1 MVSASSLPLLAL
13 LLAPAGSQEAPFDI
27 LIRGGTVVDGSGSPG
42 FRADVG
48 IRGGRVAEVAPDG
61 IAPEEARE
69 VLDAEGLIVS
79 PGFIDNHAHAQL
91 SIREYPLAENFL
103 RQGITTLLA
112 SLHSGDQPWPLD
124 RYIAS
129 LEVAPNVGFFAGH
142 TWVRKQVLGLEDREP
157 TAVELEEM
165 KRLVEETMQH
175 GALGL
180 STGLLYVPAN
190 YARTE
195 EVVEL
200 AKVAARYGGIY
211 VSHMRDEGRGL
222 VESTDELIRIAREA
236 AIPAQIQHHKAMG
249 VAQWGQSVRTLAMID
264 EARANGLDV
273 KHDLYPYT
281 AASTGSSVLF
291 PPWALAGGAG
301 ALAARLEDPGTR
313 GRIEAGIADRM
324 RQEWTGDDLSRIQFR
339 VIRSMPDYN
348 GRTLADLAADRGLPN
363 TVEAGVQLVI
373 ELQLAG
379 GFSAIYH
386 VMDEAD
392 LERIMRHPQAM
403 FETDGDS
410 VGLGRGYPHPRS
422 YGTFPRILS
431 RYVREKGVLTLEE
444 AIHKMTSM
452 PAMQFGQDDRGLV
465 QAGKFADLTVFDENT
480 VQDRATYTD
489 PHHYSVGIVHVLVNG
504 VPVIRNGSLTGAKPG
519 TVLRGP
525 ARR

>member
-1 MVSASSLPLLAL
+1 MSASSLAL
-13 LLAPAGSQEAPFDI
+13 LTLVLGQAASQDPSFEL
-27 LIRGGTVVDGSGSPG
+27 LIRGGTVVDGSGSPR

-48 IRGGRVAEVAPDG
+48 IRDGRVARIAPDG
-61 IAPEEARE
+61 INADEARE
-69 VLDAEGLIVS
+69 VLDAEGLIVT
-79 PGFIDNHAHAQL
+79 PGFIDNHAHIQS
-91 SIREYPLAENFL
+91 SIRERPLAENFL
-103 RQGITTLLA
+103 RQGITTMLA

-124 RYIAS
+124 QFMAS

-142 TWVRKQVLGLEDREP
+142 TWVRKQVLGLEDRVP
-157 TAVELEEM
+157 TADELEEM
-165 KRLVEETMQH
+165 KRLVEETMRQ

-200 AKVAARYGGIY
+200 AKIAARYGGIY

-222 VESTDELIRIAREA
+222 VESADELIRVAREA
-236 AIPAQIQHHKAMG
+236 GIPAQIQHHKAMG
-249 VAQWGQSVRTLAMID
+249 VAQWGQSTQTLAMID
-264 EARANGLDV
+264 EARAGGLDI

-291 PPWALAGGAG
+291 PPWALAGGSDE
-301 ALAARLEDPGTR
+301 LAARLEDPGTR
-313 GRIEAGIADRM
+313 RRIEIGIADRM
-324 RQEWTGDDLSRIQFR
+324 EQEWTGDDLSRIQFR
-339 VIRSMPDYN
+339 VIRSIPDYN
-348 GRTLADLAADRGLPN
+348 GKTLADLAADRGLPN

-379 GFSAIYH
+379 GFNAIYH
-386 VMDEAD
+386 VMSEDD

-444 AIHKMTSM
+444 AVHKMTSM
-452 PAMQFGQDDRGLV
+452 PAMQFGQDDRGLIRE
-465 QAGKFADLTVFDENT
+465 GMFADITVFDADT

-504 VPVIRNGSLTGAKPG
+504 IPVIKDGSLTGAKPG

>member
-1 MVSASSLPLLAL
+1 MSASSLAL
-13 LLAPAGSQEAPFDI
+13 LTLVLGQAASQGPSFEL
-27 LIRGGTVVDGSGSPG
+27 LIRGGTVVDGSGSPR

-48 IRGGRVAEVAPDG
+48 IRDGRVARIARDG
-61 IAPEEARE
+61 IAADEARE
-69 VLDAEGLIVS
+69 VLDAEGLIVT
-79 PGFIDNHAHAQL
+79 PGFIDNHAHIQS
-91 SIREYPLAENFL
+91 SIRERPLAENFL
-103 RQGITTLLA
+103 RQGITTILA

-124 RYIAS
+124 RHMAS

-157 TAVELEEM
+157 TADELEEM
-165 KRLVEETMQH
+165 KRLVEETMRQ

-200 AKVAARYGGIY
+200 AKIAARYGGIY

-222 VESTDELIRIAREA
+222 VESADELIRVAREA
-236 AIPAQIQHHKAMG
+236 GLPAQIQHHKAMG
-249 VAQWGQSVRTLAMID
+249 VAQWGQSTDTLAMID
-264 EARANGLDV
+264 EARARGLDI

-291 PPWALAGGAG
+291 PPWALAGGREE
-301 ALAARLEDPGTR
+301 LAARLEDPGIR
-313 GRIEAGIADRM
+313 RRIEAGIADRM
-324 RQEWTGDDLSRIQFR
+324 EQEWTGDDLSRIQFR
-339 VIRSMPDYN
+339 VVRSIPDYN
-348 GRTLADLAADRGLPN
+348 GKTLADLAADRGLPN

-379 GFSAIYH
+379 GFNAIYH
-386 VMDEAD
+386 VMSEDD

-410 VGLGRGYPHPRS
+410 VGLGSGYPHPRS

-444 AIHKMTSM
+444 AVHKMTSM

-465 QAGKFADLTVFDENT
+465 QLGKFADITVFDADT

-504 VPVIRNGSLTGAKPG
+504 IPVIRDGSLTGAKPG

>member
-1 MVSASSLPLLAL
+1 MSASSLAL
-13 LLAPAGSQEAPFDI
+13 LTLVLGQAASQDPSFEL
-27 LIRGGTVVDGSGSPG
+27 LIRGGTVVDGSGSPR

-48 IRGGRVAEVAPDG
+48 IRDGRVARIAPDG
-61 IAPEEARE
+61 INADEARE
-69 VLDAEGLIVS
+69 VLDAEGLIVT
-79 PGFIDNHAHAQL
+79 PGFIDNHAHIQS
-91 SIREYPLAENFL
+91 SIRERPLAENFL
-103 RQGITTLLA
+103 RQGITTILA

-124 RYIAS
+124 QFMAS
-129 LEVAPNVGFFAGH
+129 LDVAPNVGFFAGH

-157 TAVELEEM
+157 TADELEEM
-165 KRLVEETMQH
+165 KRLVEETMRQ

-200 AKVAARYGGIY
+200 AKIAARYGGIY

-222 VESTDELIRIAREA
+222 VESADELIRVAREA
-236 AIPAQIQHHKAMG
+236 GIPAQIQHHKAMG
-249 VAQWGQSVRTLAMID
+249 VAQWGQSTETLRMID
-264 EARANGLDV
+264 EARAGGLDI
-273 KHDLYPYT
+273 KHDLYPYA

-291 PPWALAGGAG
+291 PPWALAGGSDE
-301 ALAARLEDPGTR
+301 LAARLEDPGTR
-313 GRIEAGIADRM
+313 RRIEIGIADRM
-324 RQEWTGDDLSRIQFR
+324 EQEWTGDDLSRIQFR
-339 VIRSMPDYN
+339 VIRSIPDYN

-379 GFSAIYH
+379 GFNAIYH
-386 VMDEAD
+386 VMSEDD

-444 AIHKMTSM
+444 AVHKMTSM
-452 PAMQFGQDDRGLV
+452 PAMQFGQDDRGLIQV
-465 QAGKFADLTVFDENT
+465 GKFADITVFDADT

-489 PHHYSVGIVHVLVNG
+489 PHHYPVGIVHVLVNG
-504 VPVIRNGSLTGAKPG
+504 IPVIKDGSLTGAKPG

>member
-1 MVSASSLPLLAL
+1 MSASSLAL
-13 LLAPAGSQEAPFDI
+13 LTLVLGQAASQDPSFEL

-48 IRGGRVAEVAPDG
+48 IRDGRVARIAPDG
-61 IAPEEARE
+61 INAGEARE
-69 VLDAEGLIVS
+69 VLDAEGLIVT
-79 PGFIDNHAHAQL
+79 PGFIDNHAHIQS
-91 SIREYPLAENFL
+91 SIRERPLAENFL
-103 RQGITTLLA
+103 RQGITTMLA

-124 RYIAS
+124 QFMAS

-142 TWVRKQVLGLEDREP
+142 TWVRKQVLGLEDRVP
-157 TAVELEEM
+157 TADELEEM
-165 KRLVEETMQH
+165 KRLVEETMRQ

-200 AKVAARYGGIY
+200 AKIAARYGGIY

-222 VESTDELIRIAREA
+222 VESADELIRVAREA
-236 AIPAQIQHHKAMG
+236 GIPAQIQHHKAMG
-249 VAQWGQSVRTLAMID
+249 VAQWGQSTQTLAMID
-264 EARANGLDV
+264 EARAGGLDI
-273 KHDLYPYT
+273 KHDLYPYA

-291 PPWALAGGAG
+291 PPWALAGGSDE
-301 ALAARLEDPGTR
+301 LAARLEDPGTR
-313 GRIEAGIADRM
+313 RRIEIGIADRM
-324 RQEWTGDDLSRIQFR
+324 EQEWTGDDLSRIQFR
-339 VIRSMPDYN
+339 VIRSIPDYN
-348 GRTLADLAADRGLPN
+348 GKTLADLAADRGLPN

-379 GFSAIYH
+379 GFNAIYH
-386 VMDEAD
+386 VMSEDD

-444 AIHKMTSM
+444 AVHKMTSM

-465 QAGKFADLTVFDENT
+465 QVGKFADITVFDADT

-504 VPVIRNGSLTGAKPG
+504 IPVIKDGSLTGAKPG

>member
-1 MVSASSLPLLAL
+1 MSVSSLALLAL
-13 LLAPAGSQEAPFDI
+13 LLGQAASQEPPFDI
-27 LIRGGTVVDGSGSPG
+27 LVRGGTVVDGSGSPRFG
-42 FRADVG
+42 ADVG
-48 IRGGRVAEVAPDG
+48 IRDGRVARIASGG
-61 IAPEEARE
+61 IAAEEARE
-69 VLDAEGLIVS
+69 VLDAEGLIVT
-79 PGFIDNHAHAQL
+79 PGFIDNHAHIQL
-91 SIREYPLAENFL
+91 SIRDYPLAENFL
-103 RQGITTLLA
+103 RQGITTMLA
-112 SLHSGDQPWPLD
+112 TLHSGDQPWPFDQHL
-124 RYIAS
+124 AT

-157 TAVELEEM
+157 TAAELEEM
-165 KRLVEETMQH
+165 KRLVEETMRQ

-200 AKVAARYGGIY
+200 AKIAARYGGIY

-236 AIPAQIQHHKAMG
+236 GIPAQIQHHKAMG
-249 VAQWGQSVRTLAMID
+249 VAQWGQSARTLAMID
-264 EARANGLDV
+264 EARADGLDI
-273 KHDLYPYT
+273 KHDLYPYA

-291 PPWALAGGAG
+291 PPWALAGGREE
-301 ALAARLEDPGTR
+301 LAARLTDPVSR
-313 GRIEAGIADRM
+313 RRIEAGIADRM
-324 RQEWTGDDLSRIQFR
+324 QQEWTGDDLSRIQFR
-339 VIRSMPDYN
+339 VIRSIPDYN
-348 GRTLADLAADRGLPN
+348 GKTLADLAADRGLPN
-363 TVEAGVQLVI
+363 TVEAGVELVI

-386 VMDEAD
+386 VMSEDD

-444 AIHKMTSM
+444 AVHKMTSM
-452 PAMQFGQDDRGLV
+452 PAVQFGQDDRGLV
-465 QAGKFADLTVFDENT
+465 QVGKFADITVFDADA

-504 VPVIRNGSLTGAKPG
+504 IPVIQNGSLTGAKPG
-519 TVLRGP
+519 AVLRGP

>member
-1 MVSASSLPLLAL
+1 MSASSLALLAL
-13 LLAPAGSQEAPFDI
+13 LFGPAISQETPFDI
-27 LIRGGTVVDGSGSPG
+27 LIRGGTVVDGSGSPR
-42 FRADVG
+42 FRADVA
-48 IRGGRVAEVAPDG
+48 IRDGRVARIARDG
-61 IAPEEARE
+61 IAAGEARE

-79 PGFIDNHAHAQL
+79 PGFIDNHAHIQS
-91 SIREYPLAENFL
+91 SIRERPLAENFL
-103 RQGITTLLA
+103 RQGITTILA

-124 RYIAS
+124 QFMAS

-142 TWVRKQVLGLEDREP
+142 TWVRKQVVGLEDREP
-157 TAVELEEM
+157 TADELEEM
-165 KRLVEETMQH
+165 KRLVEETMRQ

-200 AKVAARYGGIY
+200 AKIAARYGGIY

-222 VESTDELIRIAREA
+222 VESADELIRVAREA
-236 AIPAQIQHHKAMG
+236 GIPAQIQHHKAMG
-249 VAQWGQSVRTLAMID
+249 VAQWGQSTQTLAMID
-264 EARANGLDV
+264 EARAGGLDI

-291 PPWALAGGAG
+291 PPWALAGGPEE
-301 ALAARLEDPGTR
+301 LAARLEDPASR
-313 GRIEAGIADRM
+313 RRIEAGIADRM
-324 RQEWTGDDLSRIQFR
+324 EQEWTGDDLARIQFR
-339 VIRSMPDYN
+339 VVRSIPDYN

-386 VMDEAD
+386 VMSEDD

-444 AIHKMTSM
+444 AVHKMTSM
-452 PAMQFGQDDRGLV
+452 PAMQFGQDDRGLIQV
-465 QAGKFADLTVFDENT
+465 GKFADITVFDADT

-504 VPVIRNGSLTGAKPG
+504 IPVIKDGSLTGAKPG